1 MTFKSIYAIL
11 FLGDLIM
18 IKMPPIAKIY
28 EAFTCIAD
36 KRIQMNEKEA
46 IVSSSDGKKNY
57 KVKWKNNIY
66 VSNDNASYWQGYP
79 GYPIIAILLLQNK
92 LTYNEEIILL
102 FKKINWHDLN
112 EKYNRNYDKAVEEVL
127 NNISYDS
134 NIIKKETEKIF
145 EQIKD
150 LDIQIKK
157 KLEE

>member
-1 MTFKSIYAIL
+1 MTFKSTYAIL

-36 KRIQMNEKEA
+36 KRIQMNKKDA
-46 IVSSSDGKKNY
+46 IVSS
-57 KVKWKNNIY
+57 
-66 VSNDNASYWQGYP
+66 SNDNASYWQGYP